1 MMPRTISI
9 IALMGALSLA
19 ALTPGFGQ
27 EGHEF
32 MPMGGKT
39 LLIEL
44 LGSPPD
50 AARLREITQDQRS
63 EEEWNEAL
71 AGKTSAMSE
80 QERRTLA
87 AYLAVNMPLPE
98 GALEK
103 AESQDDATAALPP
116 DGRQLAWNE
125 CQFCHSLFSSHLTQ
139 DRGVQAWL
147 NMFESPFHREIKMSA
162 KQREEF
168 ARYSAITMPMPVEE
182 VPAELRF

>member
-19 ALTPGFGQ
+19 ALTPGPGQ

-32 MPMGGKT
+32 MPKGGKT

-44 LGSPPD
+44 LGTPLD
-50 AARLREITQDQRS
+50 AARLREITQGQHS
-63 EEEWNEAL
+63 EEEWSDAL
-71 AGKTSAMSE
+71 AGQMSAMSE
-80 QERRTLA
+80 QQRHTIS

-98 GALEK
+98 GALET
-103 AESQDDATAALPP
+103 AESQGDAIAALPP
-116 DGRQLAWNE
+116 DGRELAWNE

-139 DRGVQAWL
+139 DRDGQAWL

-162 KQREEF
+162 QQREIF
-168 ARYSAITMPMPVEE
+168 ARYSAINMPMRVED